1 VPPPFP
7 CHRAARS
14 WQICCAAGVLL
25 ASVAAAAQ
33 TLPDLHHA
41 ALARD
46 PAVAAAEAAL
56 RAAEQRVL
64 QARGGLGPSAQVT
77 GSRTQTQYEEF
88 PTPTPLTPSPDSSR
102 RDFKATQAQLQITQP
117 LIAGA
122 RWAALEAAD
131 AQQAQAEAA
140 LAQARGEAGQRLL
153 EAAFAL
159 LQSRDALLLVRAQA
173 VEAAAQLQSAR
184 RAYQVGTATI
194 TDLRESEAKADAI
207 AAQRI
212 GAEADLDLRQQ
223 VLAELTGGIPTVALQ
238 QRGLTGERMPALAAA
253 DVQDWLARAQ
263 DGSPTLQQARL
274 ALVAA
279 EAEVS
284 RAWQGHAP
292 TADLSYTFTMS
303 KDTGT
308 VTSIFPRRGDS
319 SAFTL
324 NVTIPLFASG
334 ATQARVKEAMAL
346 RDKAEAEV
354 STARRNVSL
363 GVRQQVSAGLSAIGQ
378 ARGLETAAR
387 SQELAMRANRRA
399 YEVGIKVNAE
409 VLESQ
414 TRWFEARRDLARAR
428 YEAWL
433 AWARLQALA
442 GALDESVP
450 ARIDALLVEQLEPP
464 QARPLQAAP

>member
-1 VPPPFP
+1 MLV
-7 CHRAARS
+7 
-14 WQICCAAGVLL
+14 L
-25 ASVAAAAQ
+25 ASALASAQ
-33 TLPDLHHA
+33 TLPDLHRA
-41 ALARD
+41 ALERD
-46 PAVAAAEAAL
+46 PAVAAAAAAL
-56 RAAEQRVL
+56 RAAEQRVV
-64 QARGGLGPSAQVT
+64 QARGGLGPTAQLT
-77 GSRTQTQYEEF
+77 GNRTQTQYTEF
-88 PTPTPLTPSPDSSR
+88 PSPSPLQPSPSPTN

-117 LIAGA
+117 LLAGA

-140 LAQARGEAGQRLL
+140 LAQARNEAGQRLL
-153 EAAFAL
+153 ESAFTL
-159 LQSRDALLLVRAQA
+159 LQARDALLLVQAQA

-184 RAYQVGTATI
+184 RAHQVGTATI
-194 TDLRESEAKADAI
+194 TDLREAEAKADAI

-212 GAEADLDLRQQ
+212 AAEADLELRQQ
-223 VLAELTGGIPTVALQ
+223 VLAELTGGLPLAPLQ
-238 QRGLTGERMPALAAA
+238 RRGLAGDRLPEPGPGGAEPWLTRALDTSPALA
-253 DVQDWLARAQ
+253 
-263 DGSPTLQQARL
+263 QARL
-274 ALVAA
+274 ALAGA

-292 TADLSYTFTMS
+292 TAELTYTYTMS

-319 SAFTL
+319 GAVGL

-334 ATQARVKEAMAL
+334 ATQARVREAQAL
-346 RDKAEAEV
+346 RDKAEAELG
-354 STARRNVSL
+354 TARRSATL
-363 GVRQQVSAGLSAIGQ
+363 GVRQQLSALLSAAGQ

-399 YEVGIKVNAE
+399 YEVGMKVNAE

-414 TRWFEARRDLARAR
+414 SRWFEARRDLARAR

-442 GALDESVP
+442 GALDERTL
-450 ARIDALLVEQLEPP
+450 ADLDALLIEQSEAP
-464 QARPLQAAP
+464 QARPLQRSP